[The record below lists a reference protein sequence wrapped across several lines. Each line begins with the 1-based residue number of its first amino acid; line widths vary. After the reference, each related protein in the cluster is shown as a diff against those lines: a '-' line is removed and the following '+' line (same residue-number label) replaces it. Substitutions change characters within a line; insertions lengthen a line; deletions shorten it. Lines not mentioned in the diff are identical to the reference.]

1 MSLALYPAIKLGKT
15 EQKIRESISRLST
28 GLNVLAGS
36 ASGDFTQ
43 GIALKTEA
51 GAHKQVASA
60 TSAAGDM
67 LLAAES
73 ALFELASL
81 ATRLKQI
88 GLADTD
94 TTNSASD
101 TAALNAEAVAVS
113 DTIDDIVTS
122 LRFNNLAILGTS
134 AKTFNIPKDVDAN
147 TTAIKTTDGITAT
160 NITDA
165 TGSNT
170 TADTALNEIKESK
183 GFVSGHLNSMLAYSD
198 LSSSIEAIE
207 LQAAARLMDTKFATE
222 TAELFKNQLISK
234 YAHSMISK
242 GNESEKDKLLVII

>member
-28 GLNVLAGS
+28 GLNILAGGP
-36 ASGDFTQ
+36 SGGLTQ
-43 GIALKTEA
+43 GLALKAEA
-51 GAHKQVASA
+51 AAHKQIASS
-60 TSAAGDM
+60 TSAAHDI

-73 ALFELASL
+73 ALFELSSL

-122 LRFNNLAILGTS
+122 LRFNNLAVLGTS
-134 AKTFNIPKDVDAN
+134 AKTFNIPKDVGAN
-147 TTAIKTTDGITAT
+147 TTAIKTTDGIAAT
-160 NITDA
+160 NVSDA

-170 TADTALNEIKESK
+170 TADTALDEIKESM
-183 GFVSGHLNSMLAYSD
+183 GFVSGHLNSMQAYSD
-198 LSSSIEAIE
+198 LSNSMEVIE

-222 TAELFKNQLISK
+222 TAELMKNQLINK
-234 YAHSMISK
+234 YAHSMVSK
-242 GNESEKDKLLVII
+242 ANESERDNLLVII